1 MAMRSS
7 HSKREEENEDIQP
20 EKHWTKPSKI
30 SEMKRRPDKH
40 EVEVHREINALDMIL
55 SAKLLCGSY
64 PTKAAG
70 LKIVASYIVDDVVQE
85 SPGKRLEQYREKI
98 RREREQTELGKG
110 SQNVAKECQ
119 KKMTLDSLV
128 DNLNLG

>member
-1 MAMRSS
+1 
-7 HSKREEENEDIQP
+7 
-20 EKHWTKPSKI
+20 
-30 SEMKRRPDKH
+30 MKRRPDKH

-70 LKIVASYIVDDVVQE
+70 LKIMASYIVDDDVQK
-85 SPGKRLEQYREKI
+85 SPGTRLEQYREKI
-98 RREREQTELGKG
+98 RREREQTELGKE

>member
-1 MAMRSS
+1 
-7 HSKREEENEDIQP
+7 
-20 EKHWTKPSKI
+20 
-30 SEMKRRPDKH
+30 
-40 EVEVHREINALDMIL
+40 MIL

-70 LKIVASYIVDDVVQE
+70 LKIMASYIVDDVVQE
-85 SPGKRLEQYREKI
+85 RPGKRLERYREKI

-110 SQNVAKECQ
+110 SQDSVKEECQ
-119 KKMTLDSLV
+119 KGMTLDSLV